1 MAWSSKI
8 KRTNNAGNQ
17 WGKIPTDTVDFPFLV
32 LFRVFIEETSVCLIQ
47 AMDTK
52 KKSRKLGD
60 LKLHTTFEL
69 HFGDKFYPSF
79 DKNSFQR
86 TSLEQHSYR
95 VSNMPF
101 HSNGHT
107 GIFLSKKSIKAGTSL
122 TEQEAEKE
130 TKLVNVNYMYILYKN
145 CHSLAS

>member
-1 MAWSSKI
+1 MGKN
-8 KRTNNAGNQ
+8 TNRHSRFSISGAVQSFYRRNICLSN
-17 WGKIPTDTVDFPFLV
+17 
-32 LFRVFIEETSVCLIQ
+32 TSHGHK
-47 AMDTK
+47 K

-60 LKLHTTFEL
+60 LKLHTTFGL

>member
-1 MAWSSKI
+1 
-8 KRTNNAGNQ
+8 
-17 WGKIPTDTVDFPFLV
+17 
-32 LFRVFIEETSVCLIQ
+32 
-47 AMDTK
+47 MDTK

-60 LKLHTTFEL
+60 LKLHTTFGL

-86 TSLEQHSYR
+86 TSLEQYSYR

-130 TKLVNVNYMYILYKN
+130 TKLVNVNYMYI
-145 CHSLAS
+145 HSLQKLPFSCFIIISSFKSYNSDLKTELLNLQHICVTFQVCHPLFKAKLSISF